1 MTIYDKIRDEQLL
14 YYINIKGA
22 KTSVLS
28 SDKIDKYEAF
38 TGQEI
43 LRSNQG
49 QMIEHAKFTSS
60 FSRKALGNKKQT
72 G

>member
-28 SDKIDKYEAF
+28 SDKID
-38 TGQEI
+38 
-43 LRSNQG
+43 
-49 QMIEHAKFTSS
+49 
-60 FSRKALGNKKQT
+60 
-72 G
+72 